1 LTVCGSFRLQTA
13 RVVGGHELTA
23 QQHCDLRLVC
33 NSPTAN
39 LTFAT
44 TGLREHFTFA
54 DTVPDALS
62 SSL

>member
-1 LTVCGSFRLQTA
+1 MLLEV
-13 RVVGGHELTA
+13 HELTA

-39 LTFAT
+39 LTLAT